1 MKTLEEHGHFFV
13 ENEKVVILPFFEE
26 VEVVGCEDYR
36 IKRFEEVNG
45 VEAKMTLGLTGGA
58 DCAKVALDLWAG
70 YWVNF
75 DQMRTLAEIYLFP
88 VVAPLYEGP
97 WALELAGE
105 IAQAGPIVVR
115 PWLERTVACGRL
127 ILRS

>member
-58 DCAKVALDLWAG
+58 VALDLWAG